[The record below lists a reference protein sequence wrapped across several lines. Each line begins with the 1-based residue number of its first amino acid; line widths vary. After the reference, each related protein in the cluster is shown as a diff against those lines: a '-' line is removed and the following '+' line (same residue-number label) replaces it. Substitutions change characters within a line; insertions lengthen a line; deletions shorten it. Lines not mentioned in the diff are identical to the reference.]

1 MAPPAK
7 IAAVPAV
14 RFLPFLDPRSQ
25 LRYAPPQPKSLCDQE
40 SAMLVVQ
47 DSLFRLVS
55 LVSFAALLNACG
67 QETPVSSAPAS
78 EMVAVTEEDYRRA
91 ESFLSAN
98 VNDLVSGNI
107 LAQYWQDDGRL
118 VYRRSI
124 GVGSEYLLADPS
136 TASSAPLFDAEALA
150 AALTAVTGEEAA
162 ASDLALSQIELDPEQ
177 QILGFRF
184 DGEDYQL
191 NLVSMNLQQE
201 AESPDNEILSPD
213 GSKAAFI
220 QDYNLWVRDT
230 VSNELTQLTFDGVE
244 DYGYAT
250 NNAGWIRDD
259 GPVLLWSPDSRSI
272 ATFRHDGRN
281 VGEMYLYDTRVGHV
295 ELDAWKYPLPGDEH
309 IFMIERIVVH
319 LEEEPRIVP
328 LRMPPDPHRSTTA
341 DHIADFDGRF
351 LDVEWSEDSAFLAF
365 VSSSR
370 DHKSAT
376 LRLTNPDTGDVRD
389 IYNETVATYYES
401 GASTENW
408 RLFVERNEFLW
419 FSEKDNWGHLYLHDL
434 TSGQEKRQ
442 LTSGNWTVLEVQQ
455 VDLDN
460 EQIYFTG
467 SNREAGDPY
476 FHYLYR
482 VNMDGT
488 GLTLLTP
495 EPAHHVI
502 SWSEGGEY
510 FTDTYS
516 TPTQPAVSLVK
527 DRNGNVVQELVQT
540 DISQLLA
547 TGWVAPEPFVVKARD
562 QQTDLYGLLYK
573 PSNFDPARSYPVLN
587 YLYPGPQTGS
597 VGRRSFSPARSDK
610 QAVAELGFVVVEV
623 DAMGT
628 PGRSKSF
635 HDAYYGN
642 MGDNGLPDQIT
653 AIRQLAA
660 SRPWMDIERIGI
672 WGHSGGGFAST
683 AGILRYP
690 DFYKVAVSSAGNH
703 DNRNYEDDWGEKWQ
717 GLLETYPETS
727 PDDPDAPRTN
737 YDNQANQLL
746 VENLQGKLLLAHGLM
761 DDNVHPSNTLLM
773 VQALVEAEKDFDL
786 VLLPDSRH
794 GFANSRYFMK
804 RRWDYFVR
812 HLISTEPPADF
823 RFGEDIR

>member
-1 MAPPAK
+1 MRVGRRP
-7 IAAVPAV
+7 
-14 RFLPFLDPRSQ
+14 
-25 LRYAPPQPKSLCDQE
+25 
-40 SAMLVVQ
+40 
-47 DSLFRLVS
+47 LFRLAS
-55 LVSFAALLNACG
+55 LLSLGALLLACG
-67 QETPVSSAPAS
+67 QGTPDAS
-78 EMVAVTEEDYRRA
+78 EPVAASPVVTEADYRRA
-91 ESFLSAN
+91 ERFLSAN

-118 VYRRSI
+118 VYRRST
-124 GVGSEYLLADPS
+124 GAGSEIVVADPGTGS
-136 TASSAPLFDAEALA
+136 SSALFDAEAVA
-150 AALTAVTGEEAA
+150 AALASLSGDEVD
-162 ASDLALSQIELDPEQ
+162 ASDLSLSRIELDSEQ
-177 QILGFRF
+177 ETLGFRF
-184 DGEDYQL
+184 EGEDYQL
-191 NLVSMNLQQE
+191 NLSTMDLQQE
-201 AESPDNEILSPD
+201 AESPDHEIFSPD

-220 QDYNLWVRDT
+220 QDHNLWVRDT
-230 VSNELTQLTFDGVE
+230 ASNALTQLTFDGVE

-319 LEEEPRIVP
+319 LEDEPRVVP

-351 LDVEWSEDSAFLAF
+351 LDVEWSEDAAFLAF
-365 VSSSR
+365 VSSTR

-376 LRLTNPDTGDVRD
+376 LRLSNPDTGDVRD

-401 GASTENW
+401 GAATENW

-419 FSEKDNWGHLYLHDL
+419 FSEQDNWGHLYLHDL
-434 TSGQEKRQ
+434 TSGQMKRQ
-442 LTSGNWTVLEVQQ
+442 LTSGNWSVLQVQQ
-455 VDLDN
+455 VDMEN

-467 SNREAGDPY
+467 SNREPGDPY

-482 VNMDGT
+482 VNMDGS

-502 SWSEGGEY
+502 NWSEDGRY
-510 FTDTYS
+510 FTDIYS
-516 TPTQPAVSLVK
+516 TPTMAPVSVIRDRDGAVL
-527 DRNGNVVQELVQT
+527 QELGQT
-540 DISQLLA
+540 DISQLQA
-547 TGWVAPEPFVVKARD
+547 AGWVAPEPFVVKARD

-573 PSNFDPARSYPVLN
+573 PSNFDPASFYPVLN

-642 MGDNGLPDQIT
+642 MGDNGLPDQVT
-653 AIRQLAA
+653 TIRQLAA
-660 SRPWMDIERIGI
+660 DRPWMDIERVGI

-727 PDDPDAPRTN
+727 PDDPDAPSTN

-794 GFANSRYFMK
+794 GFATNRYFMK

-812 HLISTEPPADF
+812 HLLGVEPPADF
-823 RFGEDIR
+823 RFAENIR

>member
-1 MAPPAK
+1 MISA
-7 IAAVPAV
+7 
-14 RFLPFLDPRSQ
+14 RFAMFKHPSMLFLLVFLLVSCGAEVETDSQ
-25 LRYAPPQPKSLCDQE
+25 MGPE
-40 SAMLVVQ
+40 SAVVTG
-47 DSLFRLVS
+47 
-55 LVSFAALLNACG
+55 A
-67 QETPVSSAPAS
+67 
-78 EMVAVTEEDYRRA
+78 DYERA
-91 ESFLSAN
+91 ESFLS
-98 VNDLVSGNI
+98 VNLNELVADNI
-107 LAQYWQDDGRL
+107 EAQYWQEDGRL
-118 VYRRSI
+118 IYRKSTGTGDEI
-124 GVGSEYLLADPS
+124 VLVDPAIPGKQQLFSAD
-136 TASSAPLFDAEALA
+136 TVA
-150 AALTAVTGEEAA
+150 AALSELLDEEVNSAE
-162 ASDLALSQIELDPEQ
+162 LGLSQLELNSEQ
-177 QILGFRF
+177 QILEFNKGGNSYLL
-184 DGEDYQL
+184 DLATMDVQ
-191 NLVSMNLQQE
+191 QQE
-201 AESPDNEILSPD
+201 DAPGDEILSPD

-220 QDYNLWVRDT
+220 EAHNLWVRDT
-230 VSNELTQLTFDGVE
+230 VSNELTQLTFDGEE

-259 GPVLLWSPDSRSI
+259 GPVLLWSPDSKSI

-281 VGEMYLYDTRVGHV
+281 VGEMYLYDTQVGHV
-295 ELDAWKYPLPGDEH
+295 ELDAWKYPLPGDDH
-309 IFMIERIVVH
+309 IFMIERLVVH
-319 LEEEPRIVP
+319 LEPEPRIVP

-341 DHIADFDGRF
+341 DHIASFGGRF
-351 LDVEWSEDSAFLAF
+351 LDVEWSGDSAFLAF

-376 LRLTNPDTGDVRD
+376 FRLTNPDTGDVRT
-389 IYNETVATYYES
+389 IYNETVETYYEG

-408 RLFVERNEFLW
+408 RVFVERNEFLW

-434 TSGQEKRQ
+434 TSGEQKLQ
-442 LTSGNWTVLEVQQ
+442 LTSGNWTVLQVQQ
-455 VDLDN
+455 VDLEN
-460 EQIYFTG
+460 EQVYFTG
-467 SNREAGDPY
+467 SNREPGDPY
-476 FHYLYR
+476 YHYLYR
-482 VNMDGT
+482 VNLDGSD
-488 GLTLLTP
+488 LQLLTP
-495 EPAHHVI
+495 ELAHHVI
-502 SWSEGGEY
+502 RWSEDGSY

-516 TPTQPAVSLVK
+516 TPTEPHVSVIR
-527 DRNGNVVQELVQT
+527 DRDGNLIQELERT
-540 DISQLLA
+540 DISQLQA
-547 TGWVAPEPFVVKARD
+547 SGWVAPEPFRVKARD

-573 PSNFDPARSYPVLN
+573 PSNFDPSRSYPVLN

-597 VGRRSFSPARSDK
+597 VGSRSFSAARRDK

-642 MGDNGLPDQIT
+642 MGDNGLPDQVT
-653 AIRQLAA
+653 TIRQLAA
-660 SRPWMDIERIGI
+660 DRPWMDIDRVGI

-703 DNRNYEDDWGEKWQ
+703 DNRNYEDDWAEKWQ

-727 PDDPDAPRTN
+727 PDDPDAPLTN

-773 VQALVEAEKDFDL
+773 VQALIEADKEFDL
-786 VLLPDSRH
+786 LLLPDARH

-812 HLISTEPPADF
+812 HLHGAEPPADF
-823 RFGEDIR
+823 HFADNIR

>member
-1 MAPPAK
+1 MRVGRRP
-7 IAAVPAV
+7 
-14 RFLPFLDPRSQ
+14 
-25 LRYAPPQPKSLCDQE
+25 
-40 SAMLVVQ
+40 
-47 DSLFRLVS
+47 LFRLAS
-55 LVSFAALLNACG
+55 LLSLGALLLACG
-67 QETPVSSAPAS
+67 QGTPDSSAPVAAS
-78 EMVAVTEEDYRRA
+78 PVVTEADYRRA
-91 ESFLSAN
+91 ERFLSAN

-118 VYRRSI
+118 VYRRST
-124 GVGSEYLLADPS
+124 GAGSEIVVADPGTGS
-136 TASSAPLFDAEALA
+136 ISALFDAEAVA
-150 AALTAVTGEEAA
+150 AALASLSGDEVD
-162 ASDLALSQIELDPEQ
+162 ASDLSLSRIELDSEQ
-177 QILGFRF
+177 ETLGFRF

-191 NLVSMNLQQE
+191 NLSSMDLQQE
-201 AESPDNEILSPD
+201 AESPDHEIFSPD

-220 QDYNLWVRDT
+220 QDHNLWVRDT
-230 VSNELTQLTFDGVE
+230 ASNALTQLTFDGVE

-319 LEEEPRIVP
+319 LEDELRVVP

-351 LDVEWSEDSAFLAF
+351 LDVEWSEDAAFLAF

-376 LRLTNPDTGDVRD
+376 LRLSNPDTGDVRD

-401 GASTENW
+401 GAATENW

-419 FSEKDNWGHLYLHDL
+419 FSEQDNWGHLYLHDL
-434 TSGQEKRQ
+434 TSGQMKRQ
-442 LTSGNWTVLEVQQ
+442 LTSGNWSVLQVQQ
-455 VDLDN
+455 VDLEN

-467 SNREAGDPY
+467 SNREPGDPY

-482 VNMDGT
+482 VNMDGS

-502 SWSEGGEY
+502 NWSEDGRY
-510 FTDTYS
+510 FTDIYS
-516 TPTQPAVSLVK
+516 TPTTAPVSVIRDRDGAVL
-527 DRNGNVVQELVQT
+527 QELGQT

-547 TGWVAPEPFVVKARD
+547 AGWVAPEPFVVKARD
-562 QQTDLYGLLYK
+562 QLTDLYGLLYK
-573 PSNFDPARSYPVLN
+573 PSNFDPASSYPVLN

-642 MGDNGLPDQIT
+642 MGDNGLPDQVT
-653 AIRQLAA
+653 TIRQLAA
-660 SRPWMDIERIGI
+660 DRPWMDIERVGI

-727 PDDPDAPRTN
+727 PDDPDAPSTN

-794 GFANSRYFMK
+794 GFATSRYFMK

-812 HLISTEPPADF
+812 HLLGVEPPADF
-823 RFGEDIR
+823 RFAENIR